1 MAYHTVIISNNQYN
15 SLCPVQFGYENC
27 KSRHHFGPAVRQY
40 HLIHFVVSGFGKFII
55 NNNVYHIGPG
65 EMFVIPPMVET
76 YYEADS
82 KNPWEYIWI
91 GFTTD
96 KLPISLNDTI
106 SCPEAHSIFNA
117 MKKCAKFENGR
128 SAFLS
133 AKLWELFSLLLENE
147 SHYPD
152 YIDKALDFIQS
163 EYMKNINVDTLASM
177 LNLDRS
183 YFTTLFTKKVG
194 ISPGKYIFNH
204 RMSIAAS
211 LLVNNNTSV
220 SVTANSVGYSD
231 IFNFSKMFKKH
242 FGISPTEYVKKHHN
256 IKL

>member
-1 MAYHTVIISNNQYN
+1 MAHHGVIVSSNQYSN
-15 SLCPVQFGYENC
+15 LNPVQFGYENC
-27 KSRHHFGPAVRQY
+27 INGHYFGPAIRQY
-40 HLIHFVVSGFGKFII
+40 YLIHFVVSGFGKFLI
-55 NNNVYHIGPG
+55 NGNVYHIGPG

-76 YYEADS
+76 YYEADG

-96 KLPISLNDTI
+96 KLPITLNDVI
-106 SCPEAHSIFNA
+106 SCPEAHPIFNS
-117 MKKCAKFENGR
+117 MKICEKFENGR
-128 SAFLS
+128 NAFLC
-133 AKLWELFSLLLENE
+133 AKLWEIFSFLLENE
-147 SHYPD
+147 NHIPD
-152 YIDKALDFIQS
+152 YIDKALDCIHS
-163 EYMKNINVDTLASM
+163 EYMKDINVETLSSM

-211 LLVNNNTSV
+211 LLINNKTSV

-242 FGISPTEYVKKHHN
+242 FGISPTKYVKRV
-256 IKL
+256 LD